1 VLAFS
6 ENVYETLKFIHILA
20 AIVWVGSGLYFQWQA
35 TRLNRLGDP
44 ERMAAFTK
52 DIEQAGMKLLM
63 PASVVVLIVGIVMV
77 IYTPS
82 IGFTDTWIAIGLLGA
97 VATAITGSVF
107 IGPTAGKVGRA
118 IEEQGPASP
127 EVQALTKKI
136 FTISRIDQ
144 LVLLVVIWAMVF
156 RPGV

>member
-1 VLAFS
+1 MLAFS
-6 ENVYETLKFIHILA
+6 ENVYETLKYIHILA
-20 AIVWVGSGLYFQWQA
+20 AIVWVGGGLYFQWQA

-44 ERMAAFTK
+44 DRLAAFTR

-63 PASVVVLIVGIVMV
+63 PASVVVLVVGIVLV

-82 IGFTDTWIAIGLLGA
+82 IDFSDTWIAIGLLGA
-97 VATAITGSVF
+97 IATAITGSVF

-136 FTISRIDQ
+136 FTISRIDE

-156 RPGV
+156 KPGQ